1 MIRGQTTLSPS
12 GPKTK
17 LDPTN
22 AKSRIRL
29 ITPPSVWKICRPIDV
44 LSTISAKITCSDSPH
59 ATVRRSIA
67 RRFVESAYARVM
79 MTIRPTNG

>member
-12 GPKTK
+12 GPNTK

-22 AKSRIRL
+22 AKSSSRL
-29 ITPPSVWKICRPIDV
+29 ITPPSVWKTCCPTAV
-44 LSTISAKITCSDSPH
+44 FSTISAKRICSASPQ

-67 RRFVESAYARVM
+67 RRFVDKRV
-79 MTIRPTNG
+79 GDAS